1 MCLDAND
8 LYQYAMCSKLP
19 LKNYKWVDKP
29 SEKTTSQFILDYNEE
44 TNDTGYLLEVDIEY
58 PKDLDNAHSD
68 LPFLPYKNKKFT
80 VNTKYSQPIQNE
92 RKRNHEFLPK
102 QTEKLICT
110 LEDKQKYVIQI
121 TTLKQALEHGLILKT
136 FHRAIS
142 YHHSKWLK
150 PYIDLNTKLRNSAK
164 NVFENGF
171 L

>member
-1 MCLDAND
+1 MYLDAND
-8 LYQYAMCSKLP
+8 LYRYAMCRKLP
-19 LKNYKWVDKP
+19 LKNYKWVDKRSGKIT
-29 SEKTTSQFILDYNEE
+29 SEFILDYNEE
-44 TNDTGYLLEVDIEY
+44 TNNTGYLLEVDIEY
-58 PKDLDNAHSD
+58 PKDLHNAHSD

-80 VNTKYSQPIQNE
+80 VNTKYSQAIQNE

-110 LEDKQKYVIQI
+110 LEDKQNNVIQI
-121 TTLKQALEHGLILKT
+121 TTLKQALEHGLILKK

-150 PYIDLNTKLRNSAK
+150 PYIDLNTKLRTNAK
-164 NVFENGF
+164 NVFQNGF

>member
-1 MCLDAND
+1 MLIQT
-8 LYQYAMCSKLP
+8 YHFYHK
-19 LKNYKWVDKP
+19 
-29 SEKTTSQFILDYNEE
+29 
-44 TNDTGYLLEVDIEY
+44 
-58 PKDLDNAHSD
+58 
-68 LPFLPYKNKKFT
+68 KNKKFT
-80 VNTKYSQPIQNE
+80 VSTKYSQAIQNE

>member
-1 MCLDAND
+1 MCLDANN

-29 SEKTTSQFILDYNEE
+29 SEKITSQFILDYNEE

-58 PKDLDNAHSD
+58 PKDLDNAHSG

-80 VNTKYSQPIQNE
+80 ANTKYSQPIQNE

-102 QTEKLICT
+102 QTEKLIRT

-121 TTLKQALEHGLILKT
+121 TTLKQA
-136 FHRAIS
+136 
-142 YHHSKWLK
+142 
-150 PYIDLNTKLRNSAK
+150 
-164 NVFENGF
+164 
-171 L
+171 